1 MVGYF
6 IDRCAGTRGYSGL
19 FLNQWSRCIRIIKCV
34 KVGTSFLLGPHW
46 LINWLNPRFGWL
58 FSLLF
63 FCPVVFAP
71 CEGGLV
77 GRRIWR
83 KDIQLFPDAFLSSSG
98 ELTSRAVH
106 GPSSTIP
113 VLLIGKKYEF
123 ENVDHA
129 IKIWDTLRYLTRA
142 RPEGSTHD
150 SGAGSRINPIPKQF
164 KWKTFENYI
173 SSPILSQ

>member
-1 MVGYF
+1 MGICLSKNKKQCNRQMIHRF
-6 IDRCAGTRGYSGL
+6 QSSGL
-19 FLNQWSRCIRIIKCV
+19 RILQVTWCVGGVFDLRIFNYFLY
-34 KVGTSFLLGPHW
+34 
-46 LINWLNPRFGWL
+46 
-58 FSLLF
+58 
-63 FCPVVFAP
+63 
-71 CEGGLV
+71 
-77 GRRIWR
+77 
-83 KDIQLFPDAFLSSSG
+83 AFLSSSG